1 MNNLVLF
8 AAGLV
13 VAIPAGIVVVALVFA
28 AGIDERAQRKLD
40 ARPEAAAPRPL

>member
-8 AAGLV
+8 AVGLV
-13 VAIPAGIVVVALVFA
+13 IAIPAGIVVVTLVFA

-40 ARPEAAAPRPL
+40 RQGEAAATAG